1 VTTASAVMARGHL
14 AFPHRPRQTCGVGP
28 TACEHERVTVAEL
41 WRRGQVGWPR
51 RFPIAQFPNPPLL
64 LAFAGWGLAA
74 VAGGTAH
81 DVGRAVFTLGLAVWA
96 LEEAVGGANWFRRLL
111 GVGVLVWIIAG
122 LAGEL

>member
-1 VTTASAVMARGHL
+1 MSAV
-14 AFPHRPRQTCGVGP
+14 
-28 TACEHERVTVAEL
+28 TAAEL

-64 LAFAGWGLAA
+64 VAFAGWGLAA

-81 DVGRAVFTLGLAVWA
+81 DVGRAVFGLGLAVWA
-96 LEEAVGGANWFRRLL
+96 LEETVGGANWFRRLL
-111 GVGVLVWIIAG
+111 GVVALVWIVVG